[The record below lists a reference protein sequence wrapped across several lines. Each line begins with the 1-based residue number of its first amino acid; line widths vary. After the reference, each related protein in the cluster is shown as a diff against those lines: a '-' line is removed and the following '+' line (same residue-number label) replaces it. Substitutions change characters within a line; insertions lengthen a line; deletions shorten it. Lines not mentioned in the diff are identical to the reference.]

1 MIILPVMPAIS
12 LFATSITVYDLVG
25 ERVAGRWKATAEP
38 DRTISGVIQP
48 ADDRTLSVLPEGD
61 RSDGAVLIHTRTQL
75 NWYDVEQGATAN
87 RQTIIRYGGSLWRVV
102 KLQDWTGSTA
112 GLRRYI
118 ATRYLNNDPDHA

>member
-25 ERVAGRWKATAEP
+25 ERVAGRWKTTAEP

-61 RSDGAVLIHTRTQL
+61 RSDGAVLIHTSTQL
-75 NWYDVEQGATAN
+75 NWYDVEQGVTTN
-87 RQTIIRYGGSLWRVV
+87 RQTIIRHGDSLWRVV
-102 KLQDWTGSTA
+102 KPQDWTGSTP

-118 ATRYLNNDPDHA
+118 ATRYVNNDPDHA